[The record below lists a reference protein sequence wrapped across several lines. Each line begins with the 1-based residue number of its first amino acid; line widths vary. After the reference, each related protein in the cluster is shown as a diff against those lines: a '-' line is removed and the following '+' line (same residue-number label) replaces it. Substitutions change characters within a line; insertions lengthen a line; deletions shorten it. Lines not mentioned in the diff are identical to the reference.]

1 MKIRLNAK
9 AGGVRSGLSSHLGAK
24 ATLGKVPPNVPVPR
38 VPFPELGCGGY
49 RQWTRLSPR
58 CFKGAPDP
66 PQQSPAPQTPGGP
79 EYTMEGPGLNP
90 NSPQDS
96 DCFPKLN
103 STIGRGQSLCV
114 CCFPLKH
121 RPAIRTLKELFAGKP
136 HPEPR
141 KTAWAWPL
149 VAERPVPA
157 LSPLGDTRTAR
168 TRAPFCDQSVLC
180 GQAPPGLG
188 V

>member
-9 AGGVRSGLSSHLGAK
+9 AGGVRLGLSSHLGAK

-38 VPFPELGCGGY
+38 VPFPELRCGGY
-49 RQWTRLSPR
+49 RQWTRLSLR
-58 CFKGAPDP
+58 CLKGAPDP
-66 PQQSPAPQTPGGP
+66 PQQSPAPQIPGGP

-96 DCFPKLN
+96 DRFPRLN

-114 CCFPLKH
+114 CCFPSKH
-121 RPAIRTLKELFAGKP
+121 PPAIRTLKELFAGKP

-141 KTAWAWPL
+141 KTAWAWPFA
-149 VAERPVPA
+149 AERPVPA
-157 LSPLGDTRTAR
+157 LSPLG
-168 TRAPFCDQSVLC
+168 
-180 GQAPPGLG
+180 
-188 V
+188 

>member
-9 AGGVRSGLSSHLGAK
+9 AGVVRSGLSSHLGAK

-157 LSPLGDTRTAR
+157 LSPLGDTRTAG